1 MNYAAIQSH
10 VTRNIGGRAS
20 DPAIPALV
28 QDWINSCYLDLVTTG
43 KFPELER
50 FAPIP
55 CPTLDMTISF
65 ATTAHD
71 EDYLLT
77 TIATDF
83 MFPISLRDLT
93 NNMPLRQRDVRW
105 YDRNKS
111 LTEGKP
117 RVYINYG
124 GYILLDP
131 TPDANYTIRM
141 RYRKKVDTVAL
152 VNPADV
158 PVIGAQWHE
167 ALVLGASYRGFRS
180 LGDPRA
186 DTYKNDLKTFI
197 ISHSEEGSEEEE
209 DYNAGF
215 TVHM

>member
-1 MNYAAIQSH
+1 MNYALIQSH
-10 VTRNIGGRAS
+10 VTRNLGGRAS

-65 ATTAHD
+65 ATTAND

-83 MFPISLRDLT
+83 MFPISLRDIT
-93 NNMPLRQRDVRW
+93 NNYPLRQRDIRW
-105 YDRNKS
+105 YDRNKA
-111 LTEGKP
+111 TTVGKP
-117 RVYINYG
+117 RIYVIYG
-124 GYILLDP
+124 GYVLLDP

-141 RYRKKVDTVAL
+141 RYRKKVDAVAL
-152 VNPADV
+152 VNPTDV

-167 ALVLGASYRGFRS
+167 ALVLGATYRGFRS

-186 DTYKNDLKTFI
+186 DTFKNDLKTFI